1 MTTPRSLVLSCFVTT
16 LAGVAAAAHA
26 QCPPVRSVSPDG
38 ADAVRF
44 GQAMASNTSQG
55 GNQWVISEQHQV
67 WAYDLVDGR
76 LVQRQDVRLPYPYFQ
91 NQFGYHVAI
100 DGHRM
105 VAGASMVRWPGRI
118 DPVGGAFVFELV
130 DGQWIHTGD
139 VEPPDGLMA
148 SGTGGKVA
156 IDGDTIL
163 TAGDPHGR
171 VVVSEPAPGQPTGV
185 VTVQVIQRPDDVE
198 REAEFGWPVVARD
211 GWLFISAHRDRTHT
225 SMAGVVFA
233 YRRGTDGTY
242 ELVQRIDGHS
252 LGVGDEI
259 GLFGLAVGF
268 DGRTLAI
275 GAGSST
281 IDFEQQGAVFVYELD
296 SGLWT
301 RTQTLTPHTA
311 FRRQAFGIYQ
321 VAVDGDRLIVHANG
335 QRTARVDGAVYA
347 FERTAAGVWR
357 QSARLLPNPP
367 YHAADYGYRMAL
379 HGDLALIGAYR
390 ECEGPGTDATGA
402 AYLFD
407 LSCYECPDLDADDR
421 LTVFD
426 SLEFLRAF
434 DAGEP
439 IADMDNDGELTV
451 ADFLAFQDAFAVGC
465 P

>member
-1 MTTPRSLVLSCFVTT
+1 
-16 LAGVAAAAHA
+16 
-26 QCPPVRSVSPDG
+26 
-38 ADAVRF
+38 
-44 GQAMASNTSQG
+44 
-55 GNQWVISEQHQV
+55 
-67 WAYDLVDGR
+67 
-76 LVQRQDVRLPYPYFQ
+76 
-91 NQFGYHVAI
+91 
-100 DGHRM
+100 
-105 VAGASMVRWPGRI
+105 
-118 DPVGGAFVFELV
+118 
-130 DGQWIHTGD
+130 
-139 VEPPDGLMA
+139 
-148 SGTGGKVA
+148 
-156 IDGDTIL
+156 
-163 TAGDPHGR
+163 
-171 VVVSEPAPGQPTGV
+171 
-185 VTVQVIQRPDDVE
+185 
-198 REAEFGWPVVARD
+198 
-211 GWLFISAHRDRTHT
+211 
-225 SMAGVVFA
+225 MAGVVFA